1 MTENQLGSGY
11 TLIEKIGSG
20 AMGAVWRAQDRNG
33 NEVACKILRSEFA
46 DDQNVVSKF
55 VAERTAL
62 LGVRHPNVVA
72 VHDLVVDAGRL
83 AVVMDLVPG
92 PDMRGALSRVG
103 NVPPAEVA
111 RVGSAVAAGLA
122 SVHAQGIVH
131 RDVKP
136 ENILLDVSAN
146 PATPRVSDFGLA
158 RIAESG
164 AATRSSL
171 LVGTPNYMA
180 PELAD
185 GPVATPAVDIYAL
198 GIVLYELASGV
209 TPFEGGTQIAII
221 RRHADAIAPRPE
233 GIPDPLWGIID
244 ACLAKEPVRR
254 PSAAALV
261 THLGA
266 LVPLLAAAP
275 SAPRLAAPLPVLVA
289 PRPLGSPTAVMS
301 PVSAT
306 PVADVPVPPAPAP
319 RKRRGAAIG
328 IVTAVLLG
336 VVALG
341 VGFMALNGLLP
352 GQATGATQSAEDTQS
367 PAPSSSA
374 SAVDDGASA
383 AASASAP
390 EASPSETQLMVPDV
404 IGASLSSTRNMF
416 PGVEV
421 TTVYEYDEVL
431 ADNTVIA
438 QDPAAGTPM
447 PAAVTLTVSRR
458 PVTIYLAEMETVSSD
473 GLGACE
479 TFLDGVAFPNSMCG
493 YYGSSEASWN
503 LSRGFR
509 TVTATVG
516 RSDEAENPDTQV
528 KVEAF
533 LDQRPVWSGT
543 VSLGTPVTMEL
554 DVTDAL
560 RLRLMATSLDGNYTE
575 VVFGD
580 LKALGLPGE
589 VPEPPE

>member
-1 MTENQLGSGY
+1 
-11 TLIEKIGSG
+11 
-20 AMGAVWRAQDRNG
+20 
-33 NEVACKILRSEFA
+33 
-46 DDQNVVSKF
+46 
-55 VAERTAL
+55 
-62 LGVRHPNVVA
+62 
-72 VHDLVVDAGRL
+72 
-83 AVVMDLVPG
+83 
-92 PDMRGALSRVG
+92 
-103 NVPPAEVA
+103 
-111 RVGSAVAAGLA
+111 
-122 SVHAQGIVH
+122 
-131 RDVKP
+131 
-136 ENILLDVSAN
+136 
-146 PATPRVSDFGLA
+146 
-158 RIAESG
+158 
-164 AATRSSL
+164 
-171 LVGTPNYMA
+171 
-180 PELAD
+180 
-185 GPVATPAVDIYAL
+185 
-198 GIVLYELASGV
+198 
-209 TPFEGGTQIAII
+209 
-221 RRHADAIAPRPE
+221 
-233 GIPDPLWGIID
+233 
-244 ACLAKEPVRR
+244 
-254 PSAAALV
+254 
-261 THLGA
+261 
-266 LVPLLAAAP
+266 
-275 SAPRLAAPLPVLVA
+275 
-289 PRPLGSPTAVMS
+289 
-301 PVSAT
+301 
-306 PVADVPVPPAPAP
+306 
-319 RKRRGAAIG
+319 
-328 IVTAVLLG
+328 
-336 VVALG
+336 
-341 VGFMALNGLLP
+341 MALNGLLP